1 MSNTLDPSFVSVLMP
16 AFNHAPLC
24 EGGGG
29 EHAGAD
35 VRHLELIAI
44 DDASLDATWEVLQS
58 LGDERLRL
66 LRHDANLGAHA
77 TLNEALKWR
86 RTSSSPLSTWTIY
99 SFLTALRPI
108 SRSSN

>member
-1 MSNTLDPSFVSVLMP
+1 MESMLGQTYGN
-16 AFNHAPLC
+16 
-24 EGGGG
+24 
-29 EHAGAD
+29 
-35 VRHLELIAI
+35 LELIAI
-44 DDASLDATWEVLQS
+44 DDASPDATWEVLQS

-66 LRHDANLGAHA
+66 FRHDANLGAHA

-86 RTSSSPLSTWTIY
+86 RASSSPLSTRTIS